1 VRLVAFGFGL
11 LFAAFAAV
19 VLTTNVFRPPPA
31 ADRLAGVTVSVA
43 GYTIED
49 IDRTHHRLHLRVAVA
64 SVRDLGDCLGFT
76 LDEPF
81 AGRRIDTASGAC
93 VKPAA
98 GTKTVSLVFERLS
111 DDDLA
116 FPSHTLVWGI
126 PGGRCGIVLE
136 LLGVC
141 VVEEA
146 GTAPVELPSR
156 AILPSFGGLGSF
168 LPLFSFPPP

>member
-64 SVRDLGDCLGFT
+64 SIRDLADCLGFT

-81 AGRRIDTASGAC
+81 AGRRIDTASGA
-93 VKPAA
+93 
-98 GTKTVSLVFERLS
+98 
-111 DDDLA
+111 
-116 FPSHTLVWGI
+116 
-126 PGGRCGIVLE
+126 
-136 LLGVC
+136 
-141 VVEEA
+141 
-146 GTAPVELPSR
+146 
-156 AILPSFGGLGSF
+156 
-168 LPLFSFPPP
+168 